1 MIYIVTNILLSSAF
15 ILGTRWA
22 QHRQTDILSV
32 GAVNYM
38 ASFVCALLVFQL
50 DEAKAVSI
58 AACASGATTGAAYFV
73 AFFFLATTLRWKG
86 AALASVV
93 SRLSI
98 LVPILCGILI
108 WHEHPSTMQYAGI
121 ALACVALGLIRR
133 GRLHFDM
140 SQLPW
145 YAPLHIAMFFVI
157 AGVSR
162 LGPEAFHQTAAPHEK
177 PFFLLATFGLSAFAS
192 LVLILVRRKVPGRRE
207 IVFGTGIGVSNIGQT
222 FVMLKALDVYDG
234 FVVFSMISAG
244 GLVFT
249 VLVAVLLMGEKL
261 TRGSCIGIAV
271 AAIALVMLQA
281 NS

>member
-1 MIYIVTNILLSSAF
+1 MIYIVINILLSSAF

-32 GAVNYM
+32 GAVNYIV
-38 ASFVCALLVFQL
+38 SFVCALLVFQL
-50 DEAKAVSI
+50 DETKAVSI

-73 AFFFLATTLRWKG
+73 AFFFLATTLQWKG

-108 WHEHPSTMQYAGI
+108 WHEQPSTMQYAGI

-133 GRLHFDM
+133 GRLHLDM

-145 YAPLHIAMFFVI
+145 YAPLHVALFFVV

-162 LGPEAFHQTAAPHEK
+162 LGTEAFHQTAASYEK
-177 PFFLLATFGLSAFAS
+177 PSFLLAAFGLSAFAS
-192 LVLILVRRKVPGRRE
+192 VLLMLIRRRLPGRQE
-207 IVFGTGIGVSNIGQT
+207 LLFGAGIGLTNISQT
-222 FVMLKALDVYDG
+222 FVILKALDVYDG
-234 FVVFSMISAG
+234 FIVFSMVSAG
-244 GLVFT
+244 GVVFT
-249 VLVAVLLMGEKL
+249 TLVAVFLMGEKL
-261 TRGSCIGIAV
+261 TRASCIGIAI
-271 AAIALVMLQA
+271 ATIALVMLQA